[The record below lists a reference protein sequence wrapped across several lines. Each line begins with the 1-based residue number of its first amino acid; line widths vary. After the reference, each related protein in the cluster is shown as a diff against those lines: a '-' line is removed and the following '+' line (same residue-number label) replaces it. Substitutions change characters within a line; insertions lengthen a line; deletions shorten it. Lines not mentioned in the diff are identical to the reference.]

1 MSMKSKITS
10 VVAAGILGMSF
21 GAPVIHA
28 GESTDKTME
37 QRTEQAQT
45 AIKDAWLQGKLESA
59 LLFNEYLNS
68 FAINTEVNNGV
79 ASLRGTVESDID
91 RDLAGEIAESIEGV
105 TKVNNELQVD
115 KAKTQAAKNSKDAKQ
130 REGFKQSVLNATLT
144 ARVKTQLLMNGNT
157 SGTAINVDTKDGVV
171 TLSGVVES
179 DQERELAVRIASNTN
194 GTRSVN
200 DQLMVEPEEDA
211 E

>member
-1 MSMKSKITS
+1 
-10 VVAAGILGMSF
+10 MSF
-21 GAPVIHA
+21 GAPAIHA
-28 GESTDKTME
+28 GESTDNSME
-37 QRTEQAQT
+37 QSTEQAQT

-79 ASLRGTVESDID
+79 ASLQGTVESDID
-91 RDLAGEIAESIEGV
+91 RDLAGEIAESIEGI
-105 TKVNNELQVD
+105 TKVNNELAVD
-115 KAKTQAAKNSKDAKQ
+115 KAKTQAAKNSKDAEQ

-144 ARVKTQLLMNGNT
+144 ARIKTQLLMNGNT
-157 SGTAINVDTKDGVV
+157 SGTAINVDSKDGAV
-171 TLSGVVES
+171 TLSGIVES

-194 GTRSVN
+194 GAQSVN

>member
-1 MSMKSKITS
+1 MNTKTKIAS
-10 VVAAGILGMSF
+10 VIAASILGMSF
-21 GAPVIHA
+21 GAPAIHA
-28 GESTDKTME
+28 GENADRTME
-37 QRTEQAQT
+37 QRTEQAQA

-68 FAINTEVNNGV
+68 FAINTDVKNGV

-91 RDLAGEIAESIEGV
+91 RDLAGEIAESIEGI
-105 TKVNNELQVD
+105 TKVHNELAVD
-115 KAKTQAAKNSKDAKQ
+115 KAKTQAAKSSKDAQQ
-130 REGFKQSVLNATLT
+130 REGFKQSVINATLT

-157 SGTAINVDTKDGVV
+157 SGTAINVDSKDGVV
-171 TLSGVVES
+171 TLSGVVDS

-194 GTRSVN
+194 GTQSVN
-200 DQLMVEPEEDA
+200 DQLIVEPEEDA

>member
-1 MSMKSKITS
+1 
-10 VVAAGILGMSF
+10 MSF
-21 GAPVIHA
+21 GAPAIHA

-91 RDLAGEIAESIEGV
+91 RDLAGEIAESIEGI
-105 TKVNNELQVD
+105 TKVNNELGVD

-157 SGTAINVDTKDGVV
+157 SGTAINVDSKDGVV

-194 GTRSVN
+194 GTQSVN

>member
-1 MSMKSKITS
+1 MNTKSKITS

-28 GESTDKTME
+28 GEGTEKTME
-37 QRTEQAQT
+37 QRTEQAQA

-68 FAINTEVNNGV
+68 FAINTEVKNGV

-91 RDLAGEIAESIEGV
+91 RDLAGEIAESIDGV

-157 SGTAINVDTKDGVV
+157 SGTAINVDSKDGVV